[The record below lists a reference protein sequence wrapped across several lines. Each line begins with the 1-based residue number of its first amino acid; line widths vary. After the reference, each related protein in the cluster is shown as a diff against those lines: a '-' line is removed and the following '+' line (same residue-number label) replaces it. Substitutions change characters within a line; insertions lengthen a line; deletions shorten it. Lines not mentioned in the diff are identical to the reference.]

1 MEKCTNKTINEAID
15 RLSLLNK
22 SKFQRIKPCKKRI
35 KDDIK
40 LEAVINT
47 FIDSKSFKEDTS
59 Y

>member
-1 MEKCTNKTINEAID
+1 MEKCTNRTINEVVD

-47 FIDSKSFKEDTS
+47 FIDSKSFK
-59 Y
+59 